1 MCRSSSAASALHA
14 LLLVLLLT
22 ACASTPGGSAATL
35 YERLGGHAGI
45 DALALDLLERS
56 AADPRIRGDF
66 AEADIVNL
74 HERLVEQLCALSG
87 GPCLYRGRDMR
98 AAHLGLGITEA
109 DFNALV
115 ENLVDAMTARGLP
128 IATQN
133 ALIALLAPMQ
143 RDIVQP

>member
-1 MCRSSSAASALHA
+1 MSRSSSAARVAAA
-14 LLLVLLLT
+14 LLAVLLA
-22 ACASTPGGSAATL
+22 ACASTAPAPTL
-35 YERLGGHAGI
+35 YQRLGGQAGI

-87 GPCLYRGRDMR
+87 GPCTYRGRDMR
-98 AAHLGLGITEA
+98 AAHMGLGITEA

-115 ENLVDAMTARGLP
+115 ENLLDAMRARGLP
-128 IATQN
+128 VATQN
-133 ALIALLAPMQ
+133 ELLALLAPMQ
-143 RDIVQP
+143 REIVQP

>member
-1 MCRSSSAASALHA
+1 MSRSSSAARVAAA
-14 LLLVLLLT
+14 LLTVLLA
-22 ACASTPGGSAATL
+22 ACASTAPAPTL
-35 YERLGGHAGI
+35 YQRLGGQAGI

-87 GPCLYRGRDMR
+87 GPCTYRGRDMR
-98 AAHLGLGITEA
+98 AAHMGLGITEA

-115 ENLVDAMTARGLP
+115 ENLLDAMRARGLP
-128 IATQN
+128 VATQN
-133 ALIALLAPMQ
+133 ELLALLAPMQ
-143 RDIVQP
+143 REIVQP

>member
-1 MCRSSSAASALHA
+1 MSRSSSAARAAA
-14 LLLVLLLT
+14 LLAVLLA
-22 ACASTPGGSAATL
+22 ACASTAPAPTL
-35 YERLGGHAGI
+35 YQRLGGQAGI

-87 GPCLYRGRDMR
+87 GPCTYRGRDMR
-98 AAHLGLGITEA
+98 AAHMGLGITEA

-115 ENLVDAMTARGLP
+115 ENLLDAMRARGLP
-128 IATQN
+128 VATQN
-133 ALIALLAPMQ
+133 ELLALLAPMQ
-143 RDIVQP
+143 REIVQP

>member
-1 MCRSSSAASALHA
+1 MSRSSSAARVAAA
-14 LLLVLLLT
+14 LLAVLLA
-22 ACASTPGGSAATL
+22 ACASTAPAPTL
-35 YERLGGHAGI
+35 YQRLGGQAGI

-87 GPCLYRGRDMR
+87 GPCTYRGRDMR

-115 ENLVDAMTARGLP
+115 ENLLDAMRARGLP
-128 IATQN
+128 VATQN
-133 ALIALLAPMQ
+133 ELLALLAPMQ
-143 RDIVQP
+143 REIVQP

>member
-1 MCRSSSAASALHA
+1 MSRSSSVARVAA
-14 LLLVLLLT
+14 VLLAVLLA
-22 ACASTPGGSAATL
+22 ACASTAPAPTL
-35 YERLGGHAGI
+35 YQRLGGQAGI

-87 GPCLYRGRDMR
+87 GPCTYRGRDMR
-98 AAHLGLGITEA
+98 AAHMGLGITEA

-115 ENLVDAMTARGLP
+115 ENLLDAMRARGLP
-128 IATQN
+128 VATQN
-133 ALIALLAPMQ
+133 ELLALLAPMQ
-143 RDIVQP
+143 REIVQP

>member
-1 MCRSSSAASALHA
+1 
-14 LLLVLLLT
+14 VLLA
-22 ACASTPGGSAATL
+22 ACASTAPAPTL
-35 YERLGGHAGI
+35 YQRLGGQAGI

-87 GPCLYRGRDMR
+87 GPCTYRGRDMR
-98 AAHLGLGITEA
+98 AAHMGLGITEA

-115 ENLVDAMTARGLP
+115 ENLLDAMRARGLP
-128 IATQN
+128 VATQN
-133 ALIALLAPMQ
+133 ELLALLAPMQ
-143 RDIVQP
+143 REIVQP